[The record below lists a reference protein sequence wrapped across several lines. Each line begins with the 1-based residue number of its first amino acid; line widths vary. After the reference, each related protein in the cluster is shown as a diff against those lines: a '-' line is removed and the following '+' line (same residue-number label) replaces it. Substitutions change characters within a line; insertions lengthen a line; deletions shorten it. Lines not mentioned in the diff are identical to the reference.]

1 MVRRAWLWAAG
12 VFVAPAIG
20 AAELSGTIAL
30 SAGGQPLRSE
40 EAAEAVVYFR
50 PATPPKVAPA
60 PTPYVMGTQRKQFT
74 PRILPIT
81 VGSQVRF
88 PNRDPILHNAFST
101 SPANTFDV
109 GVYGHGDGRTVAFPQ
124 AGYVRVFCNVHA
136 SMVGHVLVL
145 DTPHFTRPDAG
156 GRFVLKNL
164 PASSGDLVV
173 WHDRA
178 TPWHE
183 KIVPGAKPLAI
194 QLDLTQKR
202 VPPHLNKFGK
212 PYGRSGDAGY

>member
-1 MVRRAWLWAAG
+1 MRGAWVWAG
-12 VFVAPAIG
+12 MLVAHMAV
-20 AAELSGTIAL
+20 AAELSGTVSL
-30 SAGGQPLRSE
+30 SADGQALRSE

-50 PATPPKVAPA
+50 PTNPPKVAPA
-60 PTPYVMGTQRKQFT
+60 AEPYVMGTQRKQFT

-101 SPANTFDV
+101 STANTFDV
-109 GVYGHGDGRTVAFPQ
+109 GVYGNGEGKAVAFPQ

-136 SMVGHVLVL
+136 SMVGHILVL
-145 DTPHFTRPDAG
+145 DTPYFARPDAG
-156 GRFVLKNL
+156 GRFTLKNL
-164 PASSGDLVV
+164 PVGNGDLVV

-183 KIVPGAKPLAI
+183 KITPGAKPLSI
-194 QLDLTQKR
+194 QLDVTQKR

-212 PYGRSGDAGY
+212 PYGRARDAGY

>member
-1 MVRRAWLWAAG
+1 MVRRAWLLAAG
-12 VFVAPAIG
+12 IGVAPVLV
-20 AAELSGTIAL
+20 AAELSGSVSL
-30 SAGGQPLRSE
+30 SADGQALRSE

-60 PTPYVMGTQRKQFT
+60 SEPFVMGTQRKQFM

-81 VGSQVRF
+81 VGSAVRF

-109 GVYGHGDGRTVAFPQ
+109 GVYGNGDGKTVAFPQ

-136 SMVGHVLVL
+136 SMVGHILVL
-145 DTPHFTRPDAG
+145 DTPYFTRPDASG
-156 GRFVLKNL
+156 KFVLKNL
-164 PASSGDLVV
+164 PAGSGDLVV

-183 KIVPGAKPLAI
+183 KVTPGAKPLAI

-212 PYGRSGDAGY
+212 PYGRASDAGY